1 MAGATLTTMNA
12 ALKKLYL
19 PRLQSTV
26 NTATVLLSRLERVL
40 KEKSVSGQS
49 AIVPINLRPSEAI
62 ASLGDGDPL
71 PTPQNQ
77 TLVESAVGYNYL
89 YGTIRITHP
98 TIAASRNEAGAWTKV
113 ISAEMEGLE
122 RDLRND
128 VNRQLFGYGAG
139 SLGTVKTTQSSGS
152 GKAIVMNPGH
162 QIKRNMVIQMFDDP
176 ALTGAIELGTLTSG
190 GTAGTGATVASVSG
204 DTVNITITGDQ
215 TWEAGDH
222 VMRLGSRG
230 NEMMGLQGIID
241 DASKTSGIGAFVSTL
256 QGIVRGDYPEWNA
269 NVFEGSTPGTGRN
282 ITDTLLDDS
291 ILEIEESGEGNLTC
305 GVTSRT
311 QFRKIAQLMTPDRRY
326 SDAMELNG
334 GFKSIS
340 WGGIPIFWD
349 ANCPVDVNGNDMLF
363 WLDENEL
370 SIYQLADWNW
380 DDEDGNVLHRNEGYA
395 TYDGTLYYYANM
407 GTTAPDNMGV
417 IRDLSKS

>member
-40 KEKSVSGQS
+40 AEKSVSGQS
-49 AIVPINLRPSEAI
+49 AIVPINIRPSEAI
-62 ASLGDGDPL
+62 ASLGDGDDL

-77 TLVESAVGYNYL
+77 TLVESSVGYNYL

-128 VNRQLFGYGAG
+128 VNRQLFGWGNG
-139 SLGTVKTTQSSGS
+139 VLGTTNGTGSSATALVMDTGH
-152 GKAIVMNPGH
+152 AIKV
-162 QIKRNMVIQMFDDP
+162 NMVLESFT
-176 ALTGAIELGTLTSG
+176 ATSG
-190 GTAGTGATVASVSG
+190 GSTGITDQTVSAVSG
-204 DTVNITITGDQ
+204 NAVTLAAAESWADAEYVY
-215 TWEAGDH
+215 
-222 VMRLGSRG
+222 RKGSRG

-256 QGIVRGDYPEWNA
+256 QGISRSSYPEWDA
-269 NVFEGSTPGTGRN
+269 NVFENSTANTGRN
-282 ITDTLLDDS
+282 VTDTLLDDS

-305 GVTSRT
+305 GITSRV

-349 ANCPVDVNGNDMLF
+349 ANCPIDVNGNDMLF

-370 SIYQLADWNW
+370 AIYQLADWNW
-380 DDEDGNVLHRNEGYA
+380 DDEDGNVLHRNEGKA

-417 IRDLSKS
+417 IRDLSRS

>member
-1 MAGATLTTMNA
+1 MNA

-26 NTATVLLSRLERVL
+26 NTATVLLSRVERVL
-40 KEKSVSGQS
+40 AEKSVSGQS
-49 AIVPINLRPSEAI
+49 AIVPINIRPSEAI
-62 ASLGDGDPL
+62 ASLGDGDDL

-77 TLVESAVGYNYL
+77 TLVESSVGYNYL

-128 VNRQLFGYGAG
+128 VNRQLFGWGSG
-139 SLGTVKTTQSSGS
+139 SLGTTADANSGTDTTITMNTGHKVK
-152 GKAIVMNPGH
+152 A
-162 QIKRNMVIQMFDDP
+162 NMVIDAWDN
-176 ALTGAIELGTLTSG
+176 AAATDGESIEISG
-190 GTAGTGATVASVSG
+190 ITVSSVSG
-204 DTVNITITGDQ
+204 NVVTLATAQ
-215 TWEAGDH
+215 TWDIGDH
-222 VMRLGSRG
+222 VFRKGSRG

-241 DASKTSGIGAFVSTL
+241 DASKTSGIGAFCSTL
-256 QGIVRGDYPEWNA
+256 QGISRSSYPEWNA
-269 NVFEGSTPGTGRN
+269 NVFENSTANAGRN
-282 ITDTLLDDS
+282 VTDTLLDDS

-305 GVTSRT
+305 GITSRV

-349 ANCPVDVNGNDMLF
+349 SDCPVDVNGNDMLF
-363 WLDENEL
+363 WIDENEL

-380 DDEDGNVLHRNEGYA
+380 DDEDGNVLHRNEGKA

-417 IRDLSKS
+417 IRDLSRS

>member
-26 NTATVLLSRLERVL
+26 NTSTVLLSRLERVL

-62 ASLGDGDPL
+62 ASLGDGEAL

-77 TLVESAVGYNYL
+77 TLVESSVGYNYL

-128 VNRQLFGYGAG
+128 VNRQLFGWGNG
-139 SLGTVKTTQSSGS
+139 VLGTTNGSGS
-152 GKAIVMNPGH
+152 SATALVMDTGH
-162 QIKRNMVIQMFDDP
+162 QIKVNMLLESFTATSDGS
-176 ALTGAIELGTLTSG
+176 TGITDQSVSAVS
-190 GTAGTGATVASVSG
+190 GTAVTLAGAESWADAEYVY
-204 DTVNITITGDQ
+204 
-215 TWEAGDH
+215 
-222 VMRLGSRG
+222 RKGSRG
-230 NEMMGLQGIID
+230 NEMMGLMGIID
-241 DASKTSGIGAFVSTL
+241 DATATSGIGTFVTTL
-256 QGIVRGDYPEWNA
+256 QGIVRGTYPEWNA
-269 NVFEGSTPGTGRN
+269 NVFENSTANTGRN

-370 SIYQLADWNW
+370 AIYQLADWNW

>member
-26 NTATVLLSRLERVL
+26 NTSTVLLSRLERVL

-62 ASLGDGDPL
+62 ASLGDGEAL

-77 TLVESAVGYNYL
+77 TLVESSVGYNYL

-128 VNRQLFGYGAG
+128 VNRQLFGWGNG
-139 SLGTVKTTQSSGS
+139 VLGTTNGSGS
-152 GKAIVMNPGH
+152 SATALVMDTGH
-162 QIKRNMVIQMFDDP
+162 QIKVNMLLESFTATSDGS
-176 ALTGAIELGTLTSG
+176 TGITDQSVSAVS
-190 GTAGTGATVASVSG
+190 GTAVTLAGAESWADAEYVY
-204 DTVNITITGDQ
+204 
-215 TWEAGDH
+215 
-222 VMRLGSRG
+222 RKGSRG
-230 NEMMGLQGIID
+230 NEMMGLMGIID
-241 DASKTSGIGAFVSTL
+241 DATATSGIGTFVTTL
-256 QGIVRGDYPEWNA
+256 QGIIRGTYPEWNA
-269 NVFEGSTPGTGRN
+269 NVFENSTANTGRN

-370 SIYQLADWNW
+370 AIYQLADWNW

>member
-26 NTATVLLSRLERVL
+26 NTSTVLLSRLERVL

-62 ASLGDGDPL
+62 ASLGDGEAL

-77 TLVESAVGYNYL
+77 TLVESSIAYNYL

-128 VNRQLFGYGAG
+128 VNRQLFGWGNG
-139 SLGTVKTTQSSGS
+139 VLGTTNGTGGS
-152 GKAIVMNPGH
+152 VNLVLDTGH
-162 QIKRNMVIQMFDDP
+162 QVKVNMLVESF
-176 ALTGAIELGTLTSG
+176 TLTSG
-190 GTAGTGATVASVSG
+190 GSTGITDQSVGAVSG
-204 DTVNITITGDQ
+204 TAVTLDGSESWTDGEYVY
-215 TWEAGDH
+215 
-222 VMRLGSRG
+222 RKGSRG
-230 NEMMGLQGIID
+230 NEMMGLMGITD
-241 DASKTSGIGAFVSTL
+241 DATATSGIGTFVTTL
-256 QGIVRGDYPEWNA
+256 QGIVRGTYPEWNS
-269 NVFEGSTPGTGRN
+269 NVFENSTADVGRN
-282 ITDTLLDDS
+282 VTDTLLDDS

-305 GVTSRT
+305 GITSRT

-349 ANCPVDVNGNDMLF
+349 ASCPVDTNGNDMLF
-363 WLDENEL
+363 WVDENEL
-370 SIYQLADWNW
+370 AIYQLADWNW

-395 TYDGTLYYYANM
+395 TYDGTLYYYANL

>member
-26 NTATVLLSRLERVL
+26 NTSTVLLSRLERVL

-62 ASLGDGDPL
+62 ASLGDGEEL

-77 TLVESAVGYNYL
+77 TLVESSIGYNYL

-128 VNRQLFGYGAG
+128 VNRQLFGWGNG
-139 SLGTVKTTQSSGS
+139 VLGTTNGTGGS
-152 GKAIVMNPGH
+152 VNLVVDTGH
-162 QIKRNMVIQMFDDP
+162 SIKVNMVLDSH
-176 ALTGAIELGTLTSG
+176 TETSG
-190 GTAGTGATVASVSG
+190 GSTGITAQTVSAVSG
-204 DTVNITITGDQ
+204 NAITL
-215 TWEAGDH
+215 AGSESWTDGEY
-222 VMRLGSRG
+222 VYRKGSRG
-230 NEMMGLQGIID
+230 NEMMGLMGIID
-241 DASKTSGIGAFVSTL
+241 DATATSGIGTFVTTL
-256 QGIVRGDYPEWNA
+256 QGIARGTYPEWNA
-269 NVFEGSTPGTGRN
+269 NVFENSTANTGRN

-349 ANCPVDVNGNDMLF
+349 ANSPVDVNGNDMLF

-370 SIYQLADWNW
+370 AIYQLADWNW

>member
-26 NTATVLLSRLERVL
+26 NTSTVLLSRLERVL

-62 ASLGDGDPL
+62 ASLGDGEAL

-77 TLVESAVGYNYL
+77 TLVESSVGYNYL

-128 VNRQLFGYGAG
+128 VNRQLFGWGNG
-139 SLGTVKTTQSSGS
+139 VLGTTNGSGS
-152 GKAIVMNPGH
+152 SATALVMDTGH
-162 QIKRNMVIQMFDDP
+162 QIKVNMLLESFTETSSGS
-176 ALTGAIELGTLTSG
+176 TGITNQSVSAVS
-190 GTAGTGATVASVSG
+190 GTAVTLAGAESWADAEYVY
-204 DTVNITITGDQ
+204 
-215 TWEAGDH
+215 
-222 VMRLGSRG
+222 RKGSRG
-230 NEMMGLQGIID
+230 NEMMGLMGIID
-241 DASKTSGIGAFVSTL
+241 DATATSGIGTFVTTL
-256 QGIVRGDYPEWNA
+256 QGIIRGTYPEWNA
-269 NVFEGSTPGTGRN
+269 NVFENSTANTGRN

-370 SIYQLADWNW
+370 AIYQLADWNW

>member
-1 MAGATLTTMNA
+1 MAGATLTTMNH

-26 NTATVLLSRLERVL
+26 NTSTVLLSRLERVL
-40 KEKSVSGQS
+40 KEKSVSGHS
-49 AIVPINLRPSEAI
+49 AIVPVNLRPSEAI
-62 ASLGDGDPL
+62 ASIGDGEAL

-77 TLVESAVGYNYL
+77 TLVETSIGYNYL

-128 VNRQLFGYGAG
+128 VNRQLFGWGNG
-139 SLGTVKTTQSSGS
+139 VLGTT
-152 GKAIVMNPGH
+152 N
-162 QIKRNMVIQMFDDP
+162 
-176 ALTGAIELGTLTSG
+176 GT
-190 GTAGTGATVASVSG
+190 GTGATALVLDTGHQVKVNMVLDSHTLTADGATGITAGTVSAVSG
-204 DTVNITITGDQ
+204 NAVTLSAVE
-215 TWEAGDH
+215 TWIDAEY
-222 VMRLGSRG
+222 VYRSGSRG
-230 NEMMGLQGIID
+230 NEMMGLQGITD
-241 DASKTSGIGAFVSTL
+241 DASKNSGIGRFLLSL
-256 QGIVRGDYPEWNA
+256 QGIARADYPEWNS
-269 NVFEGSTPGTGRN
+269 NVFEASTPGTGRN

-305 GVTSRT
+305 GITSRT

-349 ANCPVDVNGNDMLF
+349 ASCPVDTNGNDMLF
-363 WLDENEL
+363 WVDENEL
-370 SIYQLADWNW
+370 AIYQLADWNW
-380 DDEDGNVLHRNEGYA
+380 DDEDGNVLHRNEGFA
-395 TYDGTLYYYANM
+395 TYDATLYYYANL

>member
-26 NTATVLLSRLERVL
+26 NTSTVLLSRLERVL
-40 KEKSVSGQS
+40 KEKSVSGQA

-62 ASLGDGDPL
+62 ASLGDGEAL

-77 TLVESAVGYNYL
+77 TLVESSIGYNYL

-128 VNRQLFGYGAG
+128 VNRQLFGFGAG
-139 SLGTVKTTQSSGS
+139 SLGTAAAANTGTEATITMNSGHQVKT
-152 GKAIVMNPGH
+152 
-162 QIKRNMVIQMFDDP
+162 NMVIDVH
-176 ALTGAIELGTLTSG
+176 TLTSG
-190 GTAGTGATVASVSG
+190 GSQDIDGIVVSSVSG
-204 DTVNITITGDQ
+204 NVVTLASNQSWG
-215 TWEAGDH
+215 AASH
-222 VMRLGSRG
+222 VFRKGSRG

-241 DASKTSGIGAFVSTL
+241 DATATSGIGTFVTTL
-256 QGIVRGDYPEWNA
+256 QGIVRGTYPEWNS
-269 NVFEGSTPGTGRN
+269 NVFENSTADVGRN

-305 GVTSRT
+305 GITSRT

-349 ANCPVDVNGNDMLF
+349 ASCPVDTNGNDMLF
-363 WLDENEL
+363 WVDENEL
-370 SIYQLADWNW
+370 AIYQLADWNW

-395 TYDGTLYYYANM
+395 TYDGTLYYYANL

>member
-26 NTATVLLSRLERVL
+26 NTSTVLLSRLERVL
-40 KEKSVSGQS
+40 KEKSGSGQS

-62 ASLGDGDPL
+62 ASLGDGDAL

-77 TLVESAVGYNYL
+77 TLVESSIAYNYL

-128 VNRQLFGYGAG
+128 VNRQLFGWGNG
-139 SLGTVKTTQSSGS
+139 VLGTTNGTGS
-152 GKAIVMNPGH
+152 GATALVMDTGHAIKV
-162 QIKRNMVIQMFDDP
+162 NMLLDSFT
-176 ALTGAIELGTLTSG
+176 ATSG
-190 GTAGTGATVASVSG
+190 GSTGITAQSVSAVATNAVTLG
-204 DTVNITITGDQ
+204 GAESWADAEYVY
-215 TWEAGDH
+215 
-222 VMRLGSRG
+222 RSGSRG
-230 NEMMGLQGIID
+230 NEMMGLTGITD
-241 DASKTSGIGAFVSTL
+241 DATATSGIGTFVTTL
-256 QGIVRGDYPEWNA
+256 QGIVRGTYPEWNS
-269 NVFEGSTPGTGRN
+269 NVFDNSTATTARN
-282 ITDTLLDDS
+282 GTDTLLDDS
-291 ILEIEESGEGNLTC
+291 LLEIEESGEGKLPC
-305 GVTSRT
+305 GITSRV

-349 ANCPVDVNGNDMLF
+349 ASCPIDVNGNDMLF
-363 WLDENEL
+363 WVDENEL
-370 SIYQLADWNW
+370 AIYQLADWNW
-380 DDEDGNVLHRNEGYA
+380 DDEDGNGLHRNEGYA
-395 TYDGTLYYYANM
+395 TYDGTLYYYANL

-417 IRDLSKS
+417 IRDLSRS

>member
-1 MAGATLTTMNA
+1 MNA

-26 NTATVLLSRLERVL
+26 NTSTVLLSRLERVL

-62 ASLGDGDPL
+62 ASLGDGEAL

-77 TLVESAVGYNYL
+77 TLVESSIAYNYL

-128 VNRQLFGYGAG
+128 VNRQLFGWGNG
-139 SLGTVKTTQSSGS
+139 VLGTTNGTGGS
-152 GKAIVMNPGH
+152 VNLVLDTGH
-162 QIKRNMVIQMFDDP
+162 QVKVNMLVESF
-176 ALTGAIELGTLTSG
+176 TLTSG
-190 GTAGTGATVASVSG
+190 GSTGITDQSVGAVSG
-204 DTVNITITGDQ
+204 TAVTLDGSESWTDGEYVY
-215 TWEAGDH
+215 
-222 VMRLGSRG
+222 RKGSRG
-230 NEMMGLQGIID
+230 NEMMGLMGITD
-241 DASKTSGIGAFVSTL
+241 DATATSGIGTFVTTL
-256 QGIVRGDYPEWNA
+256 QGIVRGTYPEWNS
-269 NVFEGSTPGTGRN
+269 NVFENSTADVGRN
-282 ITDTLLDDS
+282 VTDTLLDDS

-305 GVTSRT
+305 GITSRT

-349 ANCPVDVNGNDMLF
+349 ASCPVDTNGNDMLF
-363 WLDENEL
+363 WVDENEL
-370 SIYQLADWNW
+370 AIYQLADWNW

-395 TYDGTLYYYANM
+395 TYDGTLYYYANL

>member
-40 KEKSVSGQS
+40 AEKSVSGQS
-49 AIVPINLRPSEAI
+49 AIVPINIRPSEAI
-62 ASLGDGDPL
+62 ASLGDGEAL

-77 TLVESAVGYNYL
+77 TLVESSVGYNYL

-128 VNRQLFGYGAG
+128 VNRQLFGWGNG
-139 SLGTVKTTQSSGS
+139 VLGTTNGTGS
-152 GKAIVMNPGH
+152 GVTALVMDTGHAIKA
-162 QIKRNMVIQMFDDP
+162 NMVLESFT
-176 ALTGAIELGTLTSG
+176 ATSG
-190 GTAGTGATVASVSG
+190 GSTGITNQTVSAVSG
-204 DTVNITITGDQ
+204 NAVTL
-215 TWEAGDH
+215 AGAESWADAEY
-222 VMRLGSRG
+222 VYRKGSRG

-256 QGIVRGDYPEWNA
+256 QGISRAAADYPEWNA
-269 NVFEGSTPGTGRN
+269 NVFEHSTPGTSRN
-282 ITDTLLDDS
+282 VTDTLLDDS

-305 GVTSRT
+305 GISSRV

-370 SIYQLADWNW
+370 AIYQLADWNW

-417 IRDLSKS
+417 IRDLSRS

>member
-26 NTATVLLSRLERVL
+26 NTSTVLLSRLERVL

-62 ASLGDGDPL
+62 ASLGDGEAL

-77 TLVESAVGYNYL
+77 TLVESSVGYNYL

-128 VNRQLFGYGAG
+128 VNRQLFGWGNG
-139 SLGTVKTTQSSGS
+139 VLGTTNGSGS
-152 GKAIVMNPGH
+152 SATALVMDTGH
-162 QIKRNMVIQMFDDP
+162 QIKVNMLLESFTATSDGS
-176 ALTGAIELGTLTSG
+176 TGITDQSVSAVS
-190 GTAGTGATVASVSG
+190 GTAVTLAGAESWADAEYVY
-204 DTVNITITGDQ
+204 
-215 TWEAGDH
+215 
-222 VMRLGSRG
+222 RKGSRG
-230 NEMMGLQGIID
+230 NEMMGLMGIID
-241 DASKTSGIGAFVSTL
+241 DATATSGIGTFVTTL
-256 QGIVRGDYPEWNA
+256 QGIIRGTYPEWNA
-269 NVFEGSTPGTGRN
+269 NVFENSTANTGRN

-349 ANCPVDVNGNDMLF
+349 ASCPVDVNGNDMLF

-370 SIYQLADWNW
+370 AIYQLADWNW
-380 DDEDGNVLHRNEGYA
+380 DDEDGNVLHRNQGYA
-395 TYDGTLYYYANM
+395 TYDGTLFYYANL

>member
-1 MAGATLTTMNA
+1 MNA

-26 NTATVLLSRLERVL
+26 NTSTVLLSRLERVL

-62 ASLGDGDPL
+62 ASLGDGEAL

-77 TLVESAVGYNYL
+77 TLVESSVGYNYL

-128 VNRQLFGYGAG
+128 VNRQLFGWGNG
-139 SLGTVKTTQSSGS
+139 VLGTTNGSGS
-152 GKAIVMNPGH
+152 SATALVMDTGH
-162 QIKRNMVIQMFDDP
+162 QIKVNMLLESFTETSSGS
-176 ALTGAIELGTLTSG
+176 TGITNQSVSAVS
-190 GTAGTGATVASVSG
+190 GTAVTLAGAESWADAEYVY
-204 DTVNITITGDQ
+204 
-215 TWEAGDH
+215 
-222 VMRLGSRG
+222 RKGSRG
-230 NEMMGLQGIID
+230 NEMMGLMGIID
-241 DASKTSGIGAFVSTL
+241 DATATSGIGTFVTTL
-256 QGIVRGDYPEWNA
+256 QGIVRGTYPEWNA
-269 NVFEGSTPGTGRN
+269 NVFENSTANTGRN

-349 ANCPVDVNGNDMLF
+349 ANSPVDVNGNDMLF

-370 SIYQLADWNW
+370 AIYQLADWNW

>member
-26 NTATVLLSRLERVL
+26 NTSTVLLSRLERVL

-62 ASLGDGDPL
+62 ASLGDGEAL

-77 TLVESAVGYNYL
+77 TLVESSVGYNYL

-128 VNRQLFGYGAG
+128 VNRQLFGWGNG
-139 SLGTVKTTQSSGS
+139 VLGTTNGSGS
-152 GKAIVMNPGH
+152 SATALVMDTGH
-162 QIKRNMVIQMFDDP
+162 QIKVNMLLESFT
-176 ALTGAIELGTLTSG
+176 ATSSGSTGITNQSVSAVS
-190 GTAGTGATVASVSG
+190 GTAVTLAGAESWADAEYVY
-204 DTVNITITGDQ
+204 
-215 TWEAGDH
+215 
-222 VMRLGSRG
+222 RKGSRG
-230 NEMMGLQGIID
+230 NEMMGLMGIID
-241 DASKTSGIGAFVSTL
+241 DATATSGIGTFVTTL
-256 QGIVRGDYPEWNA
+256 QGIVRGTYPEWNA
-269 NVFEGSTPGTGRN
+269 NVFENSTANTGRN

-370 SIYQLADWNW
+370 AIYQLADWNW

>member
-26 NTATVLLSRLERVL
+26 NTSTVLLSRLERVL

-62 ASLGDGDPL
+62 ASLGDGEAL

-77 TLVESAVGYNYL
+77 TLVESSIAYNYL

-128 VNRQLFGYGAG
+128 VNRQLFGWGNG
-139 SLGTVKTTQSSGS
+139 VLGTTNGTGGS
-152 GKAIVMNPGH
+152 VNLVLDTGH
-162 QIKRNMVIQMFDDP
+162 QVKVNMLVESF
-176 ALTGAIELGTLTSG
+176 TLTSG
-190 GTAGTGATVASVSG
+190 GSTGITDQSVGAVSG
-204 DTVNITITGDQ
+204 NAVTLDGSESWTDGEYVY
-215 TWEAGDH
+215 
-222 VMRLGSRG
+222 RKGSRG
-230 NEMMGLQGIID
+230 NEMMGLMGITD
-241 DASKTSGIGAFVSTL
+241 DATATSGIGTFVTTL
-256 QGIVRGDYPEWNA
+256 QGIVRGTYPEWNS
-269 NVFEGSTPGTGRN
+269 NVFENSTADVGRN
-282 ITDTLLDDS
+282 VTDTLLDDS

-305 GVTSRT
+305 GITSRT

-349 ANCPVDVNGNDMLF
+349 ASCPVDTNGNDMLF
-363 WLDENEL
+363 WVDENEL
-370 SIYQLADWNW
+370 AIYQLADWNW

-395 TYDGTLYYYANM
+395 TYDGTLYYYANL

>member
-1 MAGATLTTMNA
+1 MNA

-26 NTATVLLSRLERVL
+26 NTSTVLLSRLERVL

-62 ASLGDGDPL
+62 ASLGDGEAL

-77 TLVESAVGYNYL
+77 TLVESSVGYNYL

-128 VNRQLFGYGAG
+128 VNRQLFGWGNG
-139 SLGTVKTTQSSGS
+139 VLGTTNGSGS
-152 GKAIVMNPGH
+152 SATALVMDTGH
-162 QIKRNMVIQMFDDP
+162 QIKVNMLLESFTATSDGS
-176 ALTGAIELGTLTSG
+176 TGITDQSVSAVS
-190 GTAGTGATVASVSG
+190 GTAVTLAGAESWADAEYVY
-204 DTVNITITGDQ
+204 
-215 TWEAGDH
+215 
-222 VMRLGSRG
+222 RKGSRG
-230 NEMMGLQGIID
+230 NEMMGLMGIID
-241 DASKTSGIGAFVSTL
+241 DATATSGIGTFVTTL
-256 QGIVRGDYPEWNA
+256 QGIIRGTYPEWNA
-269 NVFEGSTPGTGRN
+269 NVFENSTANTGRN

-370 SIYQLADWNW
+370 AIYQLADWNW